1 LFEIKGKIFLINKV
15 SDKSAQIVLCKN
27 IRGKNV
33 LIIISIF
40 GIWKKKFEE
49 KGIKKNDTISG
60 TVYSDAKL
68 YNGKWYNDL
77 YFNEVIKKQPRNRNR
92 KMDVQDL
99 FSDGGIGNNYIVD
112 EETGEIL
119 L

>member
-1 LFEIKGKIFLINKV
+1 
-15 SDKSAQIVLCKN
+15 
-27 IRGKNV
+27 
-33 LIIISIF
+33 
-40 GIWKKKFEE
+40 
-49 KGIKKNDTISG
+49 
-60 TVYSDAKL
+60 L

-92 KMDVQDL
+92 KMEVQDL
-99 FSDGGIGNNYIVD
+99 FSDGGIGNNYIID

>member
-1 LFEIKGKIFLINKV
+1 MFEIKGKIFLINKI
-15 SDKSAQIVLCKN
+15 SEKSLQIILLKK
-27 IRGKNV
+27 IRKKDSLFV
-33 LIIISIF
+33 ISIF
-40 GIWKKKFEE
+40 GFWKTKFEE
-49 KGIKKNDTISG
+49 KGIQKNDTISG

-68 YNGKWYNDL
+68 YNGKWYNNL
-77 YFNEVIKKQPRNRNR
+77 FFNEVIKIDKKNKNK

-99 FSDGGIGNNYIVD
+99 FSSGGIGNTYIVD

>member
-1 LFEIKGKIFLINKV
+1 MFEIKAKVFLINKI
-15 SDKSAQIVLCKN
+15 SDKSAQIVLSKK
-27 IRGKNV
+27 IRGKDV
-33 LIIISIF
+33 LFIVSIF

-77 YFNEVIKKQPRNRNR
+77 FFNEVIKHQPRNRNR
-92 KMDVQDL
+92 KMEVQDL
-99 FSDGGIGNNYIVD
+99 FSDGGIGNNYIID